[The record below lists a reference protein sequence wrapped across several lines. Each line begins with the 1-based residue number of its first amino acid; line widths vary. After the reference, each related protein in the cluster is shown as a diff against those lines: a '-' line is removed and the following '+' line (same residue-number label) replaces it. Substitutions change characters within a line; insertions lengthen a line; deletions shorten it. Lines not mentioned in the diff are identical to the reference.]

1 MSPMLRGDLAQQ
13 MSFRTLENV
22 WYFRTC
28 EPELLRALSERL
40 YPLGFSRAEKVYYEE
55 RINIIAKGAAAR
67 GGRILSLD
75 QFWGDDMIIT
85 STALKDTRYASALT
99 YLEITTVSRANLEE
113 VLVNYPKSER
123 IIRVTALKMAMQ
135 RAGQIISHHVQ
146 TRSRAKQLSSTLSK
160 FAPNNALFQN
170 HASSAGD
177 GEAVLRE
184 MMTLVNGGK
193 KLRRFDDGVGQIVD
207 ENENVVD
214 ADFVR
219 AAQSAHRVST
229 DEHLV
234 RIEEELADMRV
245 EQTRQ
250 LQRERQQMAEERQA
264 IAAEREAFRR
274 LVGKRLDELQGGS
287 ATSAS
292 AALSAYAKPDA
303 KPSRSR
309 AATPPPAEQISP
321 TGTLTPPG
329 ERGRSLERRPSGRP
343 NSHSASALARAG
355 REAAGVAMVKA
366 CSKVEQAAPTLKMQQ
381 GVLMEKRYRRRKK
394 GEQPSKSPAKGGRDS
409 SSPNLNC

>member
-1 MSPMLRGDLAQQ
+1 MICVGDVAPRGASPATAAEQR
-13 MSFRTLENV
+13 
-22 WYFRTC
+22 
-28 EPELLRALSERL
+28 RL
-40 YPLGFSRAEKVYYEE
+40 WVRVC
-55 RINIIAKGAAAR
+55 
-67 GGRILSLD
+67 GRV
-75 QFWGDDMIIT
+75 
-85 STALKDTRYASALT
+85 AASALT

-234 RIEEELADMRV
+234 RCTPAPSS
-245 EQTRQ
+245 Q
-250 LQRERQQMAEERQA
+250 QRRACG
-264 IAAEREAFRR
+264 AA
-274 LVGKRLDELQGGS
+274 
-287 ATSAS
+287 
-292 AALSAYAKPDA
+292 
-303 KPSRSR
+303 
-309 AATPPPAEQISP
+309 
-321 TGTLTPPG
+321 
-329 ERGRSLERRPSGRP
+329 RGP
-343 NSHSASALARAG
+343 
-355 REAAGVAMVKA
+355 
-366 CSKVEQAAPTLKMQQ
+366 
-381 GVLMEKRYRRRKK
+381 
-394 GEQPSKSPAKGGRDS
+394 SPA
-409 SSPNLNC
+409 P